1 MTMPGLFGGGQQ
13 AAPATPQVA
22 VAAPIP
28 DSQAPAVTEASNN
41 AAMTA
46 TRRAGRSSTVVGRQA
61 PGTAA
66 DTFSA
71 GKLGNANQ

>member
-1 MTMPGLFGGGQQ
+1 MSALFGGGGS
-13 AAPATPQVA
+13 APPPPQVA
-22 VAAPIP
+22 VAAPMP
-28 DSQAPAVTEASNN
+28 DQQSPAVTEAANN

-46 TRRAGRSSTVVGRQA
+46 TQRAGRQSTVVGRQA

-71 GKLGNANQ
+71 GSLGNSNR